1 MKSYW
6 KKTFAFLLVL
16 VFFISTYFLA
26 EGTVMTESA
35 IKADAAIIASNSLSI
50 TKKVDNGAE
59 ITIID
64 NIQSFKNKLNYKYN
78 NLSELQTAK
87 LIYQSIEEEDDVI
100 ERLSEEQLL
109 EALNF
114 TSTVQKT
121 NYIKY
126 TQEDGQSYMT
136 KQELIDS
143 LIADPSRITDDG
155 KQFLEDNNVELTV
168 DIESG
173 ESSIMPLN
181 SSITTSSDGYLR
193 LTTTT
198 TKTTGAVSGRTYY
211 LVSAF
216 ASWLLV
222 PTFLRQDVLAI
233 SSNATYDNDYN
244 NYGYFYENVDEY
256 VGSNSTDPD
265 NLYAQHVVNNYIYKD
280 TGSNNS
286 EEISFEYTA
295 GVAGIA
301 LRFDMY
307 EGVFA
312 GDTAH
317 NFVYHNIQAYLQYK
331 VSLYNVD
338 GGVQA
343 GYGHK
348 QFSLNEISVSLAPL
362 SISFSV
368 FGWMA
373 KYYGETVSIYY

>member
-1 MKSYW
+1 
-6 KKTFAFLLVL
+6 
-16 VFFISTYFLA
+16 
-26 EGTVMTESA
+26 
-35 IKADAAIIASNSLSI
+35 
-50 TKKVDNGAE
+50 
-59 ITIID
+59 
-64 NIQSFKNKLNYKYN
+64 
-78 NLSELQTAK
+78 
-87 LIYQSIEEEDDVI
+87 
-100 ERLSEEQLL
+100 
-109 EALNF
+109 
-114 TSTVQKT
+114 
-121 NYIKY
+121 
-126 TQEDGQSYMT
+126 MT
-136 KQELIDS
+136 KQDLIDS

-155 KQFLEDNNVELTV
+155 KQFLEDNNVDLSSEMGN
-168 DIESG
+168 G
-173 ESSIMPLN
+173 ESSIMPLA

-198 TKTTGAVSGRTYY
+198 TKTTGSVSGRTYY

-256 VGSNSTDPD
+256 VGSNSTDPN
-265 NLYAQHVVNNYIYKD
+265 NLYAKHVVDNYIYEN
-280 TGSNNS
+280 TGANNS
-286 EEISFEYTA
+286 NEISFEYSA
-295 GVAGIA
+295 GIAGIA

-307 EGVFA
+307 EGVFV

-348 QFSLNEISVSLAPL
+348 QFSFSGISVSLAPL
-362 SISFSV
+362 SISFSIV
-368 FGWMA
+368 GWMA
-373 KYYGETVSIYY
+373 KYYGETVSMYY

>member
-1 MKSYW
+1 
-6 KKTFAFLLVL
+6 
-16 VFFISTYFLA
+16 
-26 EGTVMTESA
+26 MTESA
-35 IKADAAIIASNSLSI
+35 IKADAATIASNSLSI

-64 NIQSFKNKLNYKYN
+64 HIQSFKNKLNYKYN

-155 KQFLEDNNVELTV
+155 KQFLEDNNIELTV

-198 TKTTGAVSGRTYY
+198 TKTTGAVSGRIYY